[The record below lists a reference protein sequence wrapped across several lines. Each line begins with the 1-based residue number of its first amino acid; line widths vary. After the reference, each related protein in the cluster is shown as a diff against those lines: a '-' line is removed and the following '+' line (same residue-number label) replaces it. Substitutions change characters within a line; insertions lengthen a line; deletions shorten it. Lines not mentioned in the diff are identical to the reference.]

1 MTRAGKFVVHE
12 HHASVLHWDFRLEIG
27 GVLKSWS
34 VPKGPS
40 LDASVK
46 RLAVQV
52 PDHSLAYFS
61 FAGEIAEGSYGA
73 GMVYRWDEGKFSTDD
88 DALAAWEAGALK
100 FELHG
105 KRLRGH
111 WRLFKMK
118 GREQGGKALW
128 LLQKIADAH
137 AVKGDTA
144 EVTGERKPQSRKSSR
159 KTAAKKKRTTR

>member
-1 MTRAGKFVVHE
+1 MSRQRFVVHE

-40 LDASVK
+40 LDANVK

-52 PDHSLAYFS
+52 PDHPLSYFS

-73 GMVYRWDEGKFSTDD
+73 GMVYRWDEGTFSMSGET
-88 DALAAWEAGALK
+88 DALEAWEADALK
-100 FELHG
+100 FELKG

-118 GREQGGKALW
+118 GRAQGGKPLW
-128 LLQKIADAH
+128 LLQKIRDQFALTGNEAH
-137 AVKGDTA
+137 TIGK
-144 EVTGERKPQSRKSSR
+144 RKS
-159 KTAAKKKRTTR
+159 K

>member
-1 MTRAGKFVVHE
+1 MGRQRFVVHE

-40 LDASVK
+40 LDPALK

-52 PDHSLAYFS
+52 PDHPLSYYS

-73 GMVYRWDEGKFSTDD
+73 GMVYRWDEGTFSIKSG
-88 DALAAWEAGALK
+88 DALEAWEQGALK

-105 KRLRGH
+105 KRLRGL

-118 GREQGGKALW
+118 GRTQGNKQLW
-128 LLQKIADAH
+128 LLQKTVDEFALTGHIAE
-137 AVKGDTA
+137 KQG
-144 EVTGERKPQSRKSSR
+144 
-159 KTAAKKKRTTR
+159 

>member
-1 MTRAGKFVVHE
+1 MKARKFVVHE

-40 LDASVK
+40 LDPALK

-52 PDHSLAYFS
+52 PDHSLSYFS

-73 GMVYRWDEGKFSTDD
+73 GMVYRWDEGTFKVTSG
-88 DALAAWEAGALK
+88 DALEAWEQGALK
-100 FELHG
+100 FELKG
-105 KRLRGH
+105 KRLRGL

-118 GREQGGKALW
+118 GRVQSGKQLW
-128 LLQKIADAH
+128 LLQKTDDEFAVPGHIAEKQ
-137 AVKGDTA
+137 V
-144 EVTGERKPQSRKSSR
+144 
-159 KTAAKKKRTTR
+159 

>member
-1 MTRAGKFVVHE
+1 MSKKMSARRFVVQE
-12 HHASVLHWDFRLEIG
+12 HHASILHWDFRLEIG

-40 LDASVK
+40 LDPASK

-52 PDHSLAYFS
+52 PDHSLSYFS

-73 GMVYRWDEGKFSTDD
+73 GMVYRWDEGTFQVTNG
-88 DALAAWEAGALK
+88 DALEAWEQGALK

-105 KRLRGH
+105 KRLGGA

-118 GREQGGKALW
+118 GREQKGKALW
-128 LLQKIADAH
+128 LLQKTEDEFAVQGH
-137 AVKGDTA
+137 AA
-144 EVTGERKPQSRKSSR
+144 EIIGEEAR
-159 KTAAKKKRTTR
+159 KKKKKEKKRSR